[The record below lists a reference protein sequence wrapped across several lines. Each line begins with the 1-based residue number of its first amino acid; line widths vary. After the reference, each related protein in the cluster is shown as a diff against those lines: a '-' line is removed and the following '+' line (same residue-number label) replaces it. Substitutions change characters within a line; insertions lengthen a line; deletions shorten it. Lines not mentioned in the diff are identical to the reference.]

1 VLFALMLYRG
11 VYVGVTT
18 AVCAVFACLLA
29 SCKELFDDR
38 ILFYIC

>member
-11 VYVGVTT
+11 VCSVTT

-29 SCKELFDDR
+29 SCKELFDR